1 MVKIQRISQF
11 VFYGIDGGD
20 ASWAFSVYGIA
31 TILGALASG
40 YVSSLLPKGWILG
53 FLYGFRAVWVA
64 AYLFLMP
71 KTVLTAVLFATGLG
85 FTGDATVS
93 PTAGL
98 INEHFSIRQVATLM
112 GFLFLCHQVGAFCSA
127 WFGGILFTAIW
138 LIDIA
143 LCLFASIMSWRI
155 QPLRRVKETD
165 VSLQEK

>member
-98 INEHFSIRQVATLM
+98 INEHFSIRQVATLI
-112 GFLFLCHQVGAFCSA
+112 
-127 WFGGILFTAIW
+127 GIL
-138 LIDIA
+138 
-143 LCLFASIMSWRI
+143 
-155 QPLRRVKETD
+155 
-165 VSLQEK
+165 VSLPSGRCILQRLVWRYLIYGNGKLYGNLAD

>member
-20 ASWAFSVYGIA
+20 ASRAFSVYGIA

-112 GFLFLCHQVGAFCSA
+112 GFLFLCH
-127 WFGGILFTAIW
+127 
-138 LIDIA
+138 
-143 LCLFASIMSWRI
+143 
-155 QPLRRVKETD
+155 
-165 VSLQEK
+165 